1 MAVAEEALG
10 GQSLSHTP
18 FVNCEELVRIY
29 KIADLEVFALQGL
42 DLQVERGEMMA
53 IIGNSGSG
61 KTTLLNILGGIDKP
75 TAGRVTVGGRDL
87 LKMTRAQ
94 LLRYRRD
101 VVGFVWQNPARNLI
115 PYLTVLQ
122 NVELPMLLAGTPSRE
137 GRRWANELVEQVGLG
152 HRRNHRLV
160 ELSMGEQQRAS
171 IAIAL
176 ANRPELVLADEPT
189 GSVDNANAQAI
200 LEVFQ
205 RVNREYGTTIIIVTH
220 DVRVS
225 SFVDRVVGIRDG
237 KTSVEFL
244 REPPRVDLGVA
255 PGQEQAKGAH
265 QEYVML
271 DRVGRLQLPA
281 EFVEAL
287 GLRKRVRVV
296 LEEDRVVVLP
306 QEAGVEP
313 ADASG
318 RAGEARGS

>member
-1 MAVAEEALG
+1 MASMEETLG
-10 GQSLSHTP
+10 ASAPVHLP
-18 FVNCEELVRIY
+18 FINCDEVVRIY

-61 KTTLLNILGGIDKP
+61 KSTLLNILGGIDRP
-75 TAGRVTVGGRDL
+75 TAGRVSVAGRDL
-87 LKMTRAQ
+87 LKATRTQ

-101 VVGFVWQNPARNLI
+101 VVGFVWQNPARNLV

-122 NVELPMLLAGTPSRE
+122 NVELPMLLAGTPSHD
-137 GRRWANELVEQVGLG
+137 GRRWATELVQNVGLG
-152 HRRNHRLV
+152 HRMHHHLV
-160 ELSMGEQQRAS
+160 ELSMGEQQRVA

-200 LEVFQ
+200 LEVFH
-205 RVNREYGTTIIIVTH
+205 RINREYRTTIIIVTH

-244 REPPRVDLGVA
+244 REPVSE
-255 PGQEQAKGAH
+255 EQLDGEGEQVKGAH

-271 DRVGRLQLPA
+271 DRAGRLQLPG

-296 LEEDRVVVLP
+296 LEDDRIVVLP
-306 QEAGVEP
+306 QEAVG
-313 ADASG
+313 
-318 RAGEARGS
+318 GEAPAS

>member
-1 MAVAEEALG
+1 VGATEDAL
-10 GQSLSHTP
+10 LSTTAPTHVP
-18 FVNCEELVRIY
+18 FINCEELVRIY

-61 KTTLLNILGGIDKP
+61 KSTLLNILGGIDRP
-75 TAGRVTVGGRDL
+75 TAGRVSVGGRDL
-87 LKMTRAQ
+87 LKMSRGQ

-101 VVGFVWQNPARNLI
+101 EVGFVWQNPARNLV

-122 NVELPMLLAGTPSRE
+122 NVELPMLLGGTPSAL
-137 GRRWANELVEQVGLG
+137 GRRWATELVENVGLG
-152 HRRNHRLV
+152 HRMHHHLT
-160 ELSMGEQQRAS
+160 ELSMGEQQRVA

-176 ANRPELVLADEPT
+176 GNRPDLILADEPT

-200 LEVFQ
+200 LEVFH
-205 RVNREYGTTIIIVTH
+205 RINREYGTTILIVTH

-225 SFVDRVVGIRDG
+225 SYVDRVVGIRDG

-244 REPPRVDLGVA
+244 REPARAVA
-255 PGQEQAKGAH
+255 DGASVGPEEKGAH

-271 DRVGRLQLPA
+271 DRAGRLQLPA

-287 GLRKRVRVV
+287 GLKRRVRVV
-296 LEEDRVVVLP
+296 LEEDRVAVLP
-306 QEAGVEP
+306 QEVAAEP
-313 ADASG
+313 EGPPA
-318 RAGEARGS
+318 